1 MAKWIKAIENPG
13 NRQTAHDVLL
23 AEHDRAAKVGNQLFE
38 RAQPLN
44 ESAMGR
50 ALSRQ
55 MGLGGSHEGKFVYPS
70 PKYPEPHVAWPAYD
84 VHGKAQGTVLQAI
97 ELDGDKLQGL
107 HLEGRLLGSKQ
118 AQFIVVKPSQNRQT
132 VIVTDMKAAFEVIA
146 QQPEQGGGQLNPD
159 ERLHSAMIEKIMQ
172 GEVELAYA
180 KPNTAQTDKMGS
192 NPKKQPTPEKQAI
205 DKALK
210 EAEATLCQQANSE
223 SKEPVLSEDELR
235 QVMTQ
240 ERDIEIEKSR
250 DREFGD

>member
-1 MAKWIKAIENPG
+1 
-13 NRQTAHDVLL
+13 
-23 AEHDRAAKVGNQLFE
+23 
-38 RAQPLN
+38 
-44 ESAMGR
+44 
-50 ALSRQ
+50 
-55 MGLGGSHEGKFVYPS
+55 
-70 PKYPEPHVAWPAYD
+70 
-84 VHGKAQGTVLQAI
+84 
-97 ELDGDKLQGL
+97 
-107 HLEGRLLGSKQ
+107 
-118 AQFIVVKPSQNRQT
+118 
-132 VIVTDMKAAFEVIA
+132 
-146 QQPEQGGGQLNPD
+146 
-159 ERLHSAMIEKIMQ
+159 MQ